1 MAIYLK
7 GPKQG
12 KRAKEVFSS
21 INDVCNAWALQET
34 DTGRTSSSS
43 VYFDGPIIYSYGQ
56 HYKMGYIYPDINII
70 LRNEHHYSNSTSNH
84 LGYIGRESYT
94 TIDVPEV
101 DTRFGHDT
109 NVKYLAEKIEN
120 SMKNMIKAKRSI
132 EYCAELYVRHIE
144 TYNQYVRA
152 FDLKLDV
159 KTYNKADLD
168 TMIEEKEKIGSS
180 RALKSSLRWLSGK
193 IDNPIMVCDAP
204 YMLRCKDGVIR
215 SNRSNWSSF
224 IFVEIIK
231 MLSCKKGRIK
241 TTYGHNDFSHLDDG
255 SINIEGKI
263 LEKKYVDILK
273 EQINFI
279 ESGINEIVL

>member
-1 MAIYLK
+1 MAIYTK

-21 INDVCNAWALQET
+21 IGDVCNAWALQET
-34 DTGRTSSSS
+34 DTGRTSSGS

-56 HYKMGYIYPDINII
+56 HYEMGYIYPDINVI

-159 KTYNKADLD
+159 KTYNKVDLD

-193 IDNPIMVCDAP
+193 ISKPIMVHDAP
-204 YMLRCKDGVIR
+204 FMMRLDNETINTNKGWGSYSISD
-215 SNRSNWSSF
+215 
-224 IFVEIIK
+224 IIK
-231 MLSCKKGRIK
+231 VLSCNKGIVGSNYSE
-241 TTYGHNDFSHLDDG
+241 TEFEHLENG
-255 SINIEGKI
+255 SIKI
-263 LEKKYVDILK
+263 GYNTLEKKYVDILK
-273 EQINFI
+273 EQINFV